1 MTDREY
7 LTYRTLLEVYRG
19 GYSNIKL
26 DEALR
31 TVRDEKD
38 RAYITQLFYG
48 VLTWDGRLEYAI
60 KALCAKKPKP
70 NVAVLLK
77 VGMYMLSFMRVP
89 DYAAIDKT
97 VELSK
102 KIGKVGVSGFINATL
117 RRYSRFVYPDRG
129 EVDDATF
136 LSIASGVPQW
146 VADMLLRDHGYD
158 LTYDML
164 TACVCPDTHIR
175 RNENQIAVDALEE
188 KLKKCND
195 LRPDACKLGYYVTH
209 NTMSML
215 NRCDFT
221 AQSLS
226 SMLAVRYYLAAL
238 GKENARVLDVCAA
251 PGGKSVYMAGMGYD
265 VTAGDLHPHR
275 VQLIRQYA
283 DRMGARVNAMEN
295 DACVLREEWKNQYD
309 LVVCDV
315 PCSGIGVRLA
325 KPDIVLNRTPQDVAA
340 LPKLQLCILRTS
352 AAYVQPDGVLC
363 YSTCTV
369 TKAENDGVVQAFLA
383 DGDFELYTPSFGYG
397 YVSDG
402 ALRLYPQDGMDGFF
416 VAAFRRK
423 KAVL

>member
-26 DEALR
+26 DETLR
-31 TVRDEKD
+31 AVREEKD

-60 KALCAKKPKP
+60 AALCAKRPKP

-77 VGMYMLSFMRVP
+77 IGMYMLSFMRVP

-97 VELSK
+97 VDLAK
-102 KIGKVGVSGFINATL
+102 KAGKGGISGFINAIL
-117 RRYSRFVYPDRG
+117 RRYVRFAFPKRG

-146 VADMLLRDHGYD
+146 IAAMLLQDYGYD
-158 LTYDML
+158 FAYAML
-164 TACVCPDTHIR
+164 TADVCTDTHIR
-175 RNENQIAVDALEE
+175 CNENRITVEALEE
-188 KLKKCND
+188 KLKKGDDFRSDMCN
-195 LRPDACKLGYYVTH
+195 LGYYVTH
-209 NTMSML
+209 NTLSAL
-215 NRCDFT
+215 DRRDYT
-221 AQSLS
+221 AQSLA

-238 GKENARVLDVCAA
+238 GKEHARVLDVCAA
-251 PGGKSVYMAGMGYD
+251 PGGKSVYMAGLGYE

-283 DRMGARVNAMEN
+283 ERMGVQVTALEN
-295 DACVLREEWKNQYD
+295 DACVYREDWKGQFD

-315 PCSGIGVRLA
+315 PCSGIGVRLG
-325 KPDIVLNRTPQDVAA
+325 KPDILLNRTRQDIAA
-340 LPKLQLCILRTS
+340 LPDLQLRILQTS
-352 AAYVQPDGVLC
+352 AAYVRPDGVLC

-369 TKAENDGVVQAFLA
+369 TKAENDGVVQAFLS
-383 DGDFELYTPSFGYG
+383 DGAFEILTPSFAYG
-397 YVSDG
+397 HVSDG
-402 ALRLYPQDGMDGFF
+402 ALRLYPQDGTDGFF
-416 VAAFRRK
+416 VTAFRRK
-423 KAVL
+423 KAVV